1 MQCVFVSPDRIRSE
15 DLCLHYRFMRE
26 LLCPPV
32 LGTKDNYWSKVGKK
46 GACVDLSRK
55 SALKK
60 KFCKRPSAVHRCQSA
75 AQSGKTISV
84 CLYICMSMFKEK
96 KKILVCWP
104 MEERDASRMAWA
116 LALSITTS
124 SRLSRFSSDNS
135 FLFPMSW
142 ASRQYMEL
150 SGTILISSG
159 KW

>member
-60 KFCKRPSAVHRCQSA
+60 FFANDQVLCTDVKVLHKVARQ
-75 AQSGKTISV
+75 SV

-96 KKILVCWP
+96 KNILVC
-104 MEERDASRMAWA
+104 
-116 LALSITTS
+116 
-124 SRLSRFSSDNS
+124 
-135 FLFPMSW
+135 
-142 ASRQYMEL
+142 
-150 SGTILISSG
+150 
-159 KW
+159 